1 MTDLAKRITK
11 LQFTTADEVRERGSY
26 RKIIVEAKPGF
37 AVLRASGLRT
47 SYTIPWAAV
56 WSMAVKAAVAAEK
69 AEKKSRAKR

>member
-11 LQFTTADEVRERGSY
+11 LQFTTSEEVHEKGQY
-26 RKIIVEAKPGF
+26 RKLVIEAKPGF

-47 SYTIPWAAV
+47 AYTISWSAV

-69 AEKKSRAKR
+69 AEKKAKGKR